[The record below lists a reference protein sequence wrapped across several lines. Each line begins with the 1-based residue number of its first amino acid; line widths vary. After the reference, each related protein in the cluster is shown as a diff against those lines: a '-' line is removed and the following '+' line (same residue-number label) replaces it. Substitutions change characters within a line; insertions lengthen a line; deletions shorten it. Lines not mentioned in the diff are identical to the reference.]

1 MARKIYNF
9 EKLHVWQSAANLD
22 KSIYQL
28 TLTFPKSEDFIL
40 KSQILRASISIC
52 SNIAE
57 GSGRRKGKEQGQF
70 YKIAYSSLLEVINQ
84 LLLSI
89 NWGYLTEDDFQEKFE
104 SDINSVMGQLIALY
118 KFTTN
123 NTHGIPKLTAK
134 RKH

>member
-1 MARKIYNF
+1 MTRKLYNF

-52 SNIAE
+52 SNIVE

-89 NWGYLTEDDFQEKFE
+89 NRGYLTEDDFQEKFE

-118 KFTTN
+118 KFTTDKSN
-123 NTHGIPKLTAK
+123 GIP
-134 RKH
+134 H

>member
-89 NWGYLTEDDFQEKFE
+89 NRGYLTEDDFQEKFE

-123 NTHGIPKLTAK
+123 NTHGIPN
-134 RKH
+134 